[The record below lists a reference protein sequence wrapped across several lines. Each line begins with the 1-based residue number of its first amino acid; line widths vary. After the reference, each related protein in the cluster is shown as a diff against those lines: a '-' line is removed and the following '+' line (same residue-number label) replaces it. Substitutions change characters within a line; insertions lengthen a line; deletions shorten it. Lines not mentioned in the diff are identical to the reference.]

1 MRDYY
6 GKPLKDELLE
16 FANKL
21 AVDYMLRCR
30 SAWKIKLAIFQDNYD
45 RCHELFAP
53 FFIDHKSLL
62 VFPGASLSAPQPS
75 LFFNNSLLYSLC
87 NHPLGGS
94 QNAQK

>member
-21 AVDYMLRCR
+21 AVDYMLQCR
-30 SAWKIKLAIFQDNYD
+30 IAWKFKLATSQDNYD

-53 FFIDHKSLL
+53 FFIDHKSLPTL
-62 VFPGASLSAPQPS
+62 
-75 LFFNNSLLYSLC
+75 
-87 NHPLGGS
+87 GS
-94 QNAQK
+94 QLFPRWGYSTRQRLISVSA